1 LRTTQHPT
9 LVLMI
14 EAPPLAPGTTGPAF
28 TLQAS
33 DGSTVV
39 LAEVLAK
46 GGAVLIF
53 YPGNNTPGCDRQ
65 LRAVKDEISRYEAAG
80 VVPYGINPASV
91 AEHREYA
98 ASLGLP
104 FLLLSDPGLRAAKA
118 WHATTPLD
126 DQVFRTVY
134 LVDRDGTVLFSAH
147 GMPDAT
153 ITLEALEEA

>member
-1 LRTTQHPT
+1 
-9 LVLMI
+9 MI
-14 EAPPLAPGTTGPAF
+14 EAPPLAAGTAAPDFSLT
-28 TLQAS
+28 AS
-33 DGSTVV
+33 DGTIVV
-39 LAEVLAK
+39 LADVLRT

-65 LRAVKDEISRYEAAG
+65 LRAVKDEIERYAAAG
-80 VVPYGINPASV
+80 VVPFGINPAPV
-91 AEHREYA
+91 DEHRDYA

-104 FLLLSDPGLRAAKA
+104 FLLLSDPGLRVAKA

-134 LVDRDGTVLFSAH
+134 LVDRDGIIRFAAH
-147 GMPDAT
+147 GMPDAD

>member
-1 LRTTQHPT
+1 
-9 LVLMI
+9 VI
-14 EAPPLAPGTTGPAF
+14 EAPPLPTGTPAPPFA
-28 TLQAS
+28 LQAS
-33 DGSTVV
+33 DGSTIV

-46 GGAVLIF
+46 GGAALIF

-65 LRAVKDEISRYEAAG
+65 LRAVKDEIERYRAAG
-80 VVPYGINPASV
+80 VLPLGINPAPV
-91 AEHREYA
+91 EEHRSYA

-104 FLLLSDPGLRAAKA
+104 FLLLSDPGLQVAKA

-134 LVDRDGTVLFSAH
+134 LVDHDGIIRFSAH
-147 GMPDAT
+147 GMPDAA